1 MDGSVQGIRHN
12 KKLFKFT
19 QQSSIYPCFHS
30 SSSLIFY
37 HFHVLCNSHF
47 QLIIKVM
54 ITIAILKCEKH
65 ACHNWNLRVES
76 CHKWIRV
83 CNFHTRFHRR
93 WTHAEKKRLLQNK
106 KKFERRALGACWLKD
121 EWFDLFPSLN
131 KDFHLLLL
139 LLLILLLLARSLFN
153 RSDDAATVAV
163 SRWSCELEM
172 TSRMRKQI

>member
-1 MDGSVQGIRHN
+1 MIIKHLN
-12 KKLFKFT
+12 EFA

-65 ACHNWNLRVES
+65 ASHNWNLRVES
-76 CHKWIRV
+76 CHKLHFSHSISSSVNACR
-83 CNFHTRFHRR
+83 
-93 WTHAEKKRLLQNK
+93 KRENITKYKQK
-106 KKFERRALGACWLKD
+106 KKFKRRALGAYWLKD

-153 RSDDAATVAV
+153 RSADVAATVVV
-163 SRWSCELEM
+163 SRWSCELEV
-172 TSRMRKQI
+172 TSRKEKQI